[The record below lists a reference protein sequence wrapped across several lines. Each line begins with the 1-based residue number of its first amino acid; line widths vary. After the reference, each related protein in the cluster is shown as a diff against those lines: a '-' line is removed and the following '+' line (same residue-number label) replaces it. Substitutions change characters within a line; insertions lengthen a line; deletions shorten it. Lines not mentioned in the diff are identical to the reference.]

1 MATEDIKWFILNHFN
16 TLPAP
21 RRQTVQASIDRFN
34 KELCCRLEL
43 FAPTFVKA
51 VTINGR
57 QIKREQPLT
66 FHYVFVR
73 GTLDTVKE
81 LCRRN
86 NGFSFVLNNCS
97 NERYATISDR
107 QMDDFK
113 AIARTYSNTLPFFA
127 LDDIDLEA
135 GDKVEIVEGAFPG
148 LIGYYMPR
156 AKSSSGDIVLSVTQ
170 NLGTIVYDIKAK
182 YVRVLEFS
190 KKSRRSY
197 DQIDAFVPR
206 LLHALRHYSEGI
218 PLTDKE
224 KSNISLFA
232 RRMSVVKLENH
243 KLDAK
248 LQALLVAA
256 NHLLGDIAAEAEAR
270 TRYNR
275 HSTAI
280 TSPWTKA
287 LIDLALGVTAGNTN
301 FKQNISFLSTR
312 TDLSSKNNRHI
323 YAEYLFYNQI

>member
-21 RRQTVQASIDRFN
+21 RRQTAQASIDRFN

-206 LLHALRHYSEGI
+206 LLQALRHYSECI

-224 KSNISLFA
+224 KSDISLFA
-232 RRMSVVKLENH
+232 RRMSVVKIENH

-256 NHLLGDIAAEAEAR
+256 NHLLGDTAAEAEAR

-280 TSPWTKA
+280 TSPKTKA
-287 LIDLALGVTAGNTN
+287 LVKYLFLVTADAAQDFTN
-301 FKQNISFLSTR
+301 CPNVTCFDEF
-312 TDLSSKNNRHI
+312 SKNK
-323 YAEYLFYNQI
+323 Y